1 MTIHETAG
9 CLINTGGLLTQFQ
22 VGLKLGGFDMTKENA
37 PMTHGIHIHNYGDMR
52 DSCESLGSHFNPD
65 DTAHAD
71 KDAHIR

>member
-1 MTIHETAG
+1 
-9 CLINTGGLLTQFQ
+9 
-22 VGLKLGGFDMTKENA
+22 MTKENA
-37 PMTHGIHIHNYGDMR
+37 PMTHGIHIHNYGDMS